1 MIAKSSQISL
11 IKCPTGIQGLDEI
24 TNGGLPQGRPTLICG
39 RAGCGKTI
47 MAMEFLVRGALDYQE
62 SGAFISFEESAI
74 ELKQNVSSFGWD
86 LEALIAAKKM
96 TIDFV
101 QIDRSQIEETGE
113 YDLEALFIRLAYAI
127 KSIGAKRVVLDT
139 IEVLF
144 GSLDNDG
151 IIRSELKRL
160 FLWLKAQQV
169 TAIITS
175 ESGDRTLTRHGLE
188 EYVSDCAIRLD
199 QRLHDEVATRRLQIV
214 KYRGSRHGSNEY
226 PFLIEQSGI
235 SILPITSLGLD
246 YSVSNE
252 RVSSGIARLDNMLGG
267 KGFFRGSS
275 ILISGTAGTGK
286 SSISAHFAQATC
298 QQGERCLYF
307 AFEESANQIIRN
319 MRSIGIDLE
328 LFVNQDLLKFQALRP
343 TFYGLEMHL
352 LTIYDLINNFQPQA
366 VIIDPISNLTYSGN
380 ENHVKSFLM
389 RVIDFLKQK
398 QITSLLTSLTVGGSL
413 IEHTDQG
420 VSSLMDTWLIV
431 RDIETNGERD
441 RLLQL
446 VKSRGMEHSNQVREF
461 RLTSQGVQLV
471 DVYLGSSGVLT
482 GTARAVQE
490 ANEKAEVLARQ
501 EEIARKQR
509 ELERKRL
516 LMEAQIQA
524 LHLQFAAEQEE
535 IEQAVQQEKMYQQ
548 SLLESRQKMARSR
561 KSDH

>member
-1 MIAKSSQISL
+1 MIDKSPQISL

-199 QRLHDEVATRRLQIV
+199 QRLQDEVATRRLQIV

-252 RVSSGIARLDNMLGG
+252 RVSSGIERLDNMLGG

-298 QQGERCLYF
+298 QNAERCLYF

-328 LFVNQDLLKFQALRP
+328 PFVNQDLLKFQALRP

-490 ANEKAEVLARQ
+490 AKEKAEVLARQ

-509 ELERKRL
+509 ELARKRL

-524 LHLQFAAEQEE
+524 LQLQFAAEQEE

>member
-1 MIAKSSQISL
+1 MIAKSPQISL

-96 TIDFV
+96 VIDFV
-101 QIDRSQIEETGE
+101 QIDRSQIQETGE
-113 YDLEALFIRLAYAI
+113 YDLEALFIRLGYAI

-199 QRLHDEVATRRLQIV
+199 QRLQDEVATRRLQIL

-252 RVSSGIARLDNMLGG
+252 RVSSGIERLDNMLGG

-286 SSISAHFAQATC
+286 SSISAHFAQANC
-298 QQGERCLYF
+298 QKGERCLYF

-328 LFVNQDLLKFQALRP
+328 PFVHQDLLKFQALRP

-490 ANEKAEVLARQ
+490 AKEKAEVLARQ

-509 ELERKRL
+509 ELARKRL

-524 LHLQFAAEQEE
+524 LQLQFAAEQEE

>member
-1 MIAKSSQISL
+1 
-11 IKCPTGIQGLDEI
+11 
-24 TNGGLPQGRPTLICG
+24 
-39 RAGCGKTI
+39 
-47 MAMEFLVRGALDYQE
+47 
-62 SGAFISFEESAI
+62 
-74 ELKQNVSSFGWD
+74 
-86 LEALIAAKKM
+86 
-96 TIDFV
+96 
-101 QIDRSQIEETGE
+101 
-113 YDLEALFIRLAYAI
+113 
-127 KSIGAKRVVLDT
+127 
-139 IEVLF
+139 
-144 GSLDNDG
+144 
-151 IIRSELKRL
+151 
-160 FLWLKAQQV
+160 
-169 TAIITS
+169 
-175 ESGDRTLTRHGLE
+175 
-188 EYVSDCAIRLD
+188 
-199 QRLHDEVATRRLQIV
+199 
-214 KYRGSRHGSNEY
+214 
-226 PFLIEQSGI
+226 
-235 SILPITSLGLD
+235 
-246 YSVSNE
+246 
-252 RVSSGIARLDNMLGG
+252 
-267 KGFFRGSS
+267 
-275 ILISGTAGTGK
+275 
-286 SSISAHFAQATC
+286 
-298 QQGERCLYF
+298 
-307 AFEESANQIIRN
+307 
-319 MRSIGIDLE
+319 
-328 LFVNQDLLKFQALRP
+328 
-343 TFYGLEMHL
+343 
-352 LTIYDLINNFQPQA
+352 LINNFQPQA

-490 ANEKAEVLARQ
+490 AKEKAEVLARQ

-509 ELERKRL
+509 ELARKRL

-524 LHLQFAAEQEE
+524 LQLQFAAEQEE